1 MRGDY
6 KVTVFAAGC
15 GDSIMI
21 EAHNKVVLTDIH
33 YRKSQA
39 EDEENDQVPDF
50 APAIRKACADD
61 HLDVF
66 VSTHPDKDHVAG
78 FCEIFHC
85 GSPETWDSDPD
96 EGEPKI
102 IVDEIWCS
110 PYGAD
115 PHYTTEQAKPLVEEI
130 KRRKALIDKP
140 EGRRDGNRLIIM
152 DTTTHTSGKIVDNF
166 GWRLLAPTPAE
177 WDIPNTDPP
186 TSSNPTSLVLQWTIT
201 RSWGENKILI
211 LGDTSVEVLE
221 RLEKDVQKKS
231 PEYIAWHILIA
242 PHHCSRRSIGRV
254 RNGGSTDEEFDE
266 STGALAALSE
276 QRGKGFVV
284 SSSRRVVRGGDT
296 PPSFHAKQQYLR
308 ILANGSEID
317 QSVRDRFKCTGG
329 NDATEKPAHVIFN
342 LTVSGPSLAATASP
356 ATVGLGGGSGSVGGG
371 GSYG

>member
-15 GDSIMI
+15 GDSVMI

-39 EDEENDQVPDF
+39 EDDENDQVPDF
-50 APAIRKACADD
+50 APDIRKACGDS

-85 GSPETWDSDPD
+85 GHPDSWDSDPD

-102 IVDEIWCS
+102 IIDEIWCS
-110 PYGAD
+110 PYGAN
-115 PHYTTEQAKPLVEEI
+115 PHYTTDQAKPLVDEI
-130 KRRKALIDKP
+130 KRRKALIGTLD
-140 EGRRDGNRLIIM
+140 GDRGGNRLVIM
-152 DTTTHTSGKIVDNF
+152 DTATHTSGKITDSF
-166 GWRLLAPTPAE
+166 EWRLLAPTPAE

-186 TSSNPTSLVLQWTIT
+186 TSSNPTSLVIQWTVT
-201 RSWGENKILI
+201 RGWGDNKILI
-211 LGDTSVEVLE
+211 LGDTSVDVLE
-221 RLEKDVQKKS
+221 RLEKDVQQKN
-231 PEYIAWHILIA
+231 PEHIAWHVLIA

-254 RNGGSTDEEFDE
+254 WNGGSIDEEFEE
-266 STGALAALSE
+266 SAGALAALGE

-284 SSSRRVVRGGDT
+284 SSSRRVIRGGNT
-296 PPSFHAKQQYLR
+296 PPSFHAKQRYLR

-317 QSVRDRFKCTGG
+317 QAVRDRFKCTGG
-329 NDATEKPAHVIFN
+329 NDAVERPEHVIFN
-342 LTVSGPSLAATASP
+342 LSASGPSLSATAAS
-356 ATVGLGGGSGSVGGG
+356 ATVGLGGSAGSVGGG